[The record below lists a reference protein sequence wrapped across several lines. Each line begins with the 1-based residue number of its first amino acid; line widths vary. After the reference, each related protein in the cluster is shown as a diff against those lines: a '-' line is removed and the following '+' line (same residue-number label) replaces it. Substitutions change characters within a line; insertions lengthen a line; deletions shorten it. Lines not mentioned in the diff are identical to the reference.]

1 MRKPRHKTIFEYCAE
16 APARMARLEA
26 MNAHLKGLYCGIDSV
41 IDRVTDLMK
50 PWYIAPGLQ
59 RRSNIICLWGMTA
72 CGKTTLVREISDFLA
87 EERIEIDLGEYASAD
102 KRFSETFLNNYRH
115 HSGKPVIILLDEMQ
129 TPRTISENDMEM
141 DREGMRGLWS
151 LLSDGIIIPNRSV
164 RKRERIEQMEEHVAK
179 VEEWQLEQMKKSR
192 RRKKSTEEQE
202 EDDYLAFNPR
212 YSGRWAI
219 SEILDECGLG
229 GYADKASFWTEYEKD
244 PVAMSTRVMEL
255 TRDLPSQPI
264 LDYTKSII
272 FVAGNLDEVY
282 IPAHMTD
289 PDMDADYLHEW
300 SKTITLPTVKSA
312 LQRRFRAEQVGRFG
326 NNHIIYPSFRRCDFE
341 EIIARELTTIH
352 HQTLEEMDVDIT
364 FDPSVNDMIYKEGV
378 FPTQGVRPVQSTM
391 NYLPGKMLTDC
402 FLAILTA
409 NAANPPKS
417 TIKVEMKVDAER
429 KVAIFE
435 SRTGDSFT
443 MEVPI
448 ELQLESRRKM
458 AVNDD
463 MVMSAIHQSGHA
475 VCIIEEVGIVPTRMS
490 CISFGG
496 GSDGATETHWSPKHV
511 GDVKPYLVYDFGGI
525 CAEEV
530 IFGTDMRS
538 MSSRGDI
545 KDATDLAANLICN
558 VRYMAQRGGK
568 DFGDDNALLDEQEV
582 SDEIEAMT
590 EDAYSR
596 SLDIVCRRRR
606 LVLSLAAELLS
617 KRQIGDDEIAAV
629 VERCGCGSLLGPR
642 GKGLVELA
650 VSEMKK
656 EKITWSPEG

>member
-151 LLSDGIIIPNRSV
+151 LLSDGIIIPNRSI
-164 RKRERIEQMEEHVAK
+164 RKREWIEQMEEHVAK

-212 YSGRWAI
+212 YSGRWTI
-219 SEILDECGLG
+219 GEILDECGLG
-229 GYADKASFWTEYEKD
+229 GHADKTSFWTEYEKD

-326 NNHIIYPSFRRCDFE
+326 NNHVIYPSFRRCDFE

-511 GDVKPYLVYDFGGI
+511 GDVKPYLVYYLGGI
-525 CAEEV
+525 AAESS
-530 IFGTDMRS
+530 IFGDNMRS
-538 MSSRGDI
+538 MSSGDDI
-545 KDATDLAANLICN
+545 KAATDLAANLICN
-558 VRYMAQRGGK
+558 VQYRVQRGGRK
-568 DFGDDNALLDEQEV
+568 FGDDNAVMDDEEV
-582 SDEIEAMT
+582 SEQIKMMT
-590 EDAYSR
+590 DDAYCR
-596 SLDIVCRRRR
+596 SLDIVCRRKC
-606 LVLSLAAELLS
+606 LVLTLAAELLR
-617 KRQIGDDEIAAV
+617 KRQLEEDEIAAIV
-629 VERCGCGSLLGPR
+629 VQCGCGELIGPR
-642 GKGLVELA
+642 GEGPIPLA
-650 VSEMKK
+650 IAEMKK
-656 EKITWSPEG
+656 EKIRWSPED